1 MEAVYNICT
10 REKSSPKECELHVN
24 KQHSPVFQA
33 VQGIVNDK
41 ADAETV
47 MNGWMMK
54 LRKKENQFLENH
66 TDISEIN
73 SVLRDT
79 SKT

>member
-1 MEAVYNICT
+1 FITYVLGKN
-10 REKSSPKECELHVN
+10 RLQKECELHAE

-33 VQGIVNDK
+33 VQGIAKDQ
-41 ADAETV
+41 AEAERV
-47 MNGWMMK
+47 IHGWMME

-73 SVLRDT
+73 SVLRDR

>member
-1 MEAVYNICT
+1 MEAVYNVCT
-10 REKSSPKECELHVN
+10 RKKSSSKECELHVD

-47 MNGWMMK
+47 MSGWVME
-54 LRKKENQFLENH
+54 LGKKENQFLENH

-73 SVLRDT
+73 SVLRDK

>member
-1 MEAVYNICT
+1 MRSFSVSALEAVYNVCT
-10 REKSSPKECELHVN
+10 RKNRLQKECELHVN

-54 LRKKENQFLENH
+54 LGKKENQF
-66 TDISEIN
+66 
-73 SVLRDT
+73 
-79 SKT
+79 

>member
-1 MEAVYNICT
+1 MHWKPFITYVLGKN
-10 REKSSPKECELHVN
+10 RLQKECELHVN

-54 LRKKENQFLENH
+54 LRKKENQF
-66 TDISEIN
+66 
-73 SVLRDT
+73 
-79 SKT
+79 